1 MNRLEHAMLTIELSG
16 LDHWWTEQPGND
28 AGRGPRSQ
36 GCRERHGQGDCVCV
50 PGVRCNAAAFH
61 LSGIRICSQGMNII
75 VILYTCSLS
84 QQGQK
89 DEKQQ
94 KKPAENAKSD
104 GKKDAAN
111 KVEICSLVIW

>member
-1 MNRLEHAMLTIELSG
+1 
-16 LDHWWTEQPGND
+16 
-28 AGRGPRSQ
+28 
-36 GCRERHGQGDCVCV
+36 
-50 PGVRCNAAAFH
+50 
-61 LSGIRICSQGMNII
+61 MNII

-111 KVEICSLVIW
+111 KVEICSLVI